1 MQQLNETFP
10 AIKTV
15 ELEPTQALS
24 THQVAKLCGVNSSSV
39 GRWTTEHGLA
49 CYRTPGGH
57 RRIVARDL
65 VDFMRTWNIPQL
77 FVLSS
82 KTPR

>member
-1 MQQLNETFP
+1 MQQMCDTAP
-10 AIKTV
+10 SMAPV
-15 ELEPTQALS
+15 EIHPTCALT

-39 GRWTTEHGLA
+39 GRWTAEHGLA

-65 VDFMRTWNIPQL
+65 AEFMRVWQMPAP
-77 FVLSS
+77 FVLSG
-82 KTPR
+82 TPPT

>member
-1 MQQLNETFP
+1 MQQMAETLPESTP
-10 AIKTV
+10 AEVAPHEAFT
-15 ELEPTQALS
+15 

-39 GRWTTEHGLA
+39 GRWTSEHGLA

-65 VDFMRTWNIPQL
+65 VEFMRVWNMPQP
-77 FVLSS
+77 FVLAE
-82 KTPR
+82 